1 MFTLFRR
8 ERRGFTLIELLVTIA
23 VFGLVFGG
31 LIASIQF
38 TMKLISISKAKTSAL
53 SLANE
58 RLEYIRSLTYNSIG
72 TVSGIPSGPIPQNST
87 TTLNGIT
94 FHERVLIRYVDSP
107 DDGTGASDVNG
118 ILADYKE
125 VKVEYSW
132 PSTTGTSTI
141 FLLTNIVPEGI
152 ETTAGGG
159 TLTVNVFDAGVQPVQ
174 GASVQVRNDTT
185 TSTINT
191 TQFTNANGVAMF
203 SGAPAAANYEI
214 TVTKAGYSTDQTY
227 EATTTNPNPATPHV
241 AVVESTVSTMNF
253 QIDELSNLL
262 VRTIEP
268 VTFGTWNDSFDDMS
282 EIGSMTDTT
291 LSSGNVELTGG
302 AGAYV
307 PLGTVY
313 ATGTTPTPFIGWHH
327 AEWSASTPIATSL
340 IVRVYAVD
348 AGGGYTIIPDSALPG
363 NSAGFTTSPLNL
375 TSVDAGAY
383 PTLAL
388 VAEMTSSDVNV
399 TPALH
404 SWSITHVASENVL
417 SGIGFSF
424 TGSKIIGT
432 DTLAMPIYKYSQ
444 SHTTDGSGEVALQNL
459 EWDSYALTLAS
470 GTHDIKESCA
480 DVPYVLNPGVNET
493 LTLTLVPSDTHTL
506 RVSVV
511 DVSDNPIY
519 GANVELSRP
528 GFTVTEMTSTCG
540 QVFFNSGLG
549 AAVDYEVAVQKSGY
563 VTQSITPVDIDG
575 DDVLKVVLITT

>member
-1 MFTLFRR
+1 MRILFRR
-8 ERRGFTLIELLVTIA
+8 ERRGFTLVELLVTIA

-38 TMKLISISKAKTSAL
+38 TMKLISISKAKTTAL

-58 RLEYIRSLTYNSIG
+58 RLEYIRSLAYDGIG
-72 TVSGIPSGPIPQNST
+72 TVSGIPGGPIPQNST

-107 DDGTGASDVNG
+107 DDGTGASDING

-132 PSTTGTSTI
+132 PSATGTSTI
-141 FLLTNIVPEGI
+141 FLLTNIVPKGI

-159 TLTVNVFDAGVQPVQ
+159 TLTVNVFDAGVQPIQ
-174 GASVQVRNDTT
+174 GASVHVYNDTT
-185 TSTINT
+185 TSTIDV
-191 TQFTNANGVAMF
+191 TQFTNADGIVMF

-227 EATTTNPNPATPHV
+227 EATTTNPNPVTPHV
-241 AVVESTVSTMNF
+241 AVIESTVSTMNF
-253 QIDELSNLL
+253 QIDELSNLR

-268 VTFGTWNDSFDDMS
+268 VTYGTWSDSFDDMS
-282 EIGSMTDTT
+282 KIGSMADTV
-291 LSSGNVELTGG
+291 LASGNVELAGG

-313 ATGTTPTPFIGWHH
+313 ATGTTPSPTIGWHH
-327 AEWSASTPIATSL
+327 AEWSASLPVATSL
-340 IVRVYAVD
+340 TVRVYAVD

-363 NSAGFTTSPLNL
+363 NSAGFTTSPLSL

-388 VAEMTSSDVNV
+388 VAELTSSDVNV

-424 TGSKIIGT
+424 IGNKIIGT
-432 DTLAMPIYKYSQ
+432 DLAAMPIYKYSQ
-444 SHTTDGSGEVALQNL
+444 SHTTDGSGEIALSNL
-459 EWDSYALTLAS
+459 EWDSYTLELTS
-470 GTHDIKESCA
+470 GMYDIKEACA
-480 DVPYVLNPGVNET
+480 DIPYVLNPDVNET
-493 LTLTLVPSDTHTL
+493 LTLTLVPSVSDTM
-506 RVSVV
+506 RVSVI
-511 DVSDNPIY
+511 DTNNNPVY
-519 GANVELSRP
+519 GASVELSRP
-528 GFTVTEMTSTCG
+528 GLSETEITSTCG
-540 QVFFNSGLG
+540 QVFFNSGLS
-549 AAVDYEVAVQKSGY
+549 AASDYEVEVQKSGY
-563 VTQSITPVDIDG
+563 VTQTVTPIEIDG
-575 DDVLKVVLITT
+575 DEILKIVLIAS